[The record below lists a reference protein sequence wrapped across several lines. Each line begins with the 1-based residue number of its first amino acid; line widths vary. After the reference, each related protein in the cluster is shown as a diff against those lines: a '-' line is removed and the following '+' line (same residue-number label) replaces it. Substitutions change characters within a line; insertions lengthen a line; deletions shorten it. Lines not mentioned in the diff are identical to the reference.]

1 MNGPMKT
8 VFRLLKKDLLLE
20 LRQPYA
26 VYGVLLYVASTVF
39 VLYLTMERPEAET
52 WNGLF
57 WVMLLFVCV
66 NAVAK
71 GFLQESRGRMLYYH
85 TLTGPVAFVTAKALY
100 NVILMVV
107 MTLVTLLLFVA
118 FLGEPTYDLS
128 VFAGI
133 GLLGGLGLSLTFT
146 LLAAIA
152 SKAMQQA
159 SLMAIL
165 GFPVIIP
172 QLLLSMRLSKAAF
185 AEAFREGAVS
195 QLVLLLLALDFG
207 IVVLT
212 LILYPYLWKD

>member
-1 MNGPMKT
+1 MRNAIRL
-8 VFRLLKKDLLLE
+8 FRKDLLLE
-20 LRQPYA
+20 LRNPYA
-26 VYGVLLYVASTVF
+26 VYGVLLYVVSTVF

-85 TLTGPVAFVTAKALY
+85 TLTGPTSFVLSKTLY
-100 NVILMVV
+100 NVVLMAA

-118 FLGEPTYDLS
+118 FLGKPTYDLMA
-128 VFAGI
+128 FAGV
-133 GLLGGLGLSLTFT
+133 GMLGGLGLSLTFT
-146 LLAAIA
+146 MLAAIA

-165 GFPVIIP
+165 GFPVILP
-172 QLLLSMRLSKAAF
+172 QLLLSMRLSRAAF

-207 IVVLT
+207 ILVLT

>member
-1 MNGPMKT
+1 MRNAIRL
-8 VFRLLKKDLLLE
+8 FRKDLLLE
-20 LRQPYA
+20 LRHPYA
-26 VYGVLLYVASTVF
+26 VYGVLLYVVSTVF
-39 VLYLTMERPEAET
+39 VLYLTMDRPEAET

-85 TLTGPVAFVTAKALY
+85 TLTGPTSFVLSKTLY
-100 NVILMVV
+100 NVVLMAA

-118 FLGEPTYDLS
+118 FLGKPTYDLMA
-128 VFAGI
+128 FAGV
-133 GLLGGLGLSLTFT
+133 GMLGGLGLSLTFT
-146 LLAAIA
+146 MLAAIA

-165 GFPVIIP
+165 GFPVILP

-185 AEAFREGAVS
+185 AEAFQEGAVS
-195 QLVLLLLALDFG
+195 QLVLLLLALDCS
-207 IVVLT
+207 ILVLT

>member
-1 MNGPMKT
+1 MRNAIRL
-8 VFRLLKKDLLLE
+8 FRKDLLLE

-26 VYGVLLYVASTVF
+26 VYGVLLYVVSTVF

-85 TLTGPVAFVTAKALY
+85 TLTGPTSFVLSKTLY
-100 NVILMVV
+100 NVVLMAA

-118 FLGEPTYDLS
+118 FLGKPTYDLMA
-128 VFAGI
+128 FAGV
-133 GLLGGLGLSLTFT
+133 GMLGGLGLSLTFT
-146 LLAAIA
+146 MLAAIA

-165 GFPVIIP
+165 GFPVILP

-185 AEAFREGAVS
+185 AEAFQEGAVS
-195 QLVLLLLALDFG
+195 QLVLLLLALDCG
-207 IVVLT
+207 ILVLT

>member
-1 MNGPMKT
+1 MRNAIRL
-8 VFRLLKKDLLLE
+8 FRKDLLLE
-20 LRQPYA
+20 LRHPYA
-26 VYGVLLYVASTVF
+26 VYGVLLYVVSTVF
-39 VLYLTMERPEAET
+39 VLYLTMDRPEAET

-85 TLTGPVAFVTAKALY
+85 TLTGPTSFVLSKTLY
-100 NVILMVV
+100 NVVLMAA

-118 FLGEPTYDLS
+118 FLGKPTYDLMA
-128 VFAGI
+128 FAGI
-133 GLLGGLGLSLTFT
+133 GMLGGLGLSLTFT
-146 LLAAIA
+146 MLAAIA

-165 GFPVIIP
+165 GFPVILP

-185 AEAFREGAVS
+185 AEAFQEGAVS
-195 QLVLLLLALDFG
+195 QLVLLLLALDCG
-207 IVVLT
+207 ILVLT

>member
-1 MNGPMKT
+1 MRNAIRL
-8 VFRLLKKDLLLE
+8 FRKDLLLE
-20 LRQPYA
+20 LRHPYA
-26 VYGVLLYVASTVF
+26 VYGVLLYVVSTVF

-85 TLTGPVAFVTAKALY
+85 TLTGPTSFVLSKTLY
-100 NVILMVV
+100 NVVLMAA

-118 FLGEPTYDLS
+118 FLGKPTYDLMA
-128 VFAGI
+128 FAGI
-133 GLLGGLGLSLTFT
+133 GMLGGLGLSLTFT
-146 LLAAIA
+146 MLAAIA

-165 GFPVIIP
+165 GFPVILP

-185 AEAFREGAVS
+185 AEAFQEGAVS
-195 QLVLLLLALDFG
+195 QLVLLLLALDCG
-207 IVVLT
+207 ILVLT

>member
-1 MNGPMKT
+1 MRNAIRL
-8 VFRLLKKDLLLE
+8 FRKDLLLE
-20 LRQPYA
+20 LRHPYA
-26 VYGVLLYVASTVF
+26 VYGVLLYVVSTVF

-85 TLTGPVAFVTAKALY
+85 TLSGPTSFVMSKTLY
-100 NVILMVV
+100 NVVLMAA

-118 FLGEPTYDLS
+118 FLGKPTYDLMA
-128 VFAGI
+128 FAGV
-133 GLLGGLGLSLTFT
+133 GMLGGLGLSLTFT
-146 LLAAIA
+146 MLAAIA

-165 GFPVIIP
+165 GFPVILP

-185 AEAFREGAVS
+185 AEAFQEGAVS
-195 QLVLLLLALDFG
+195 QLVLLLLALDCG
-207 IVVLT
+207 ILVLT

>member
-1 MNGPMKT
+1 MRS
-8 VFRLLKKDLLLE
+8 VFRLLRKDLLLE

-26 VYGVLLYVASTVF
+26 VYGVLLYVVSTVF
-39 VLYLTMERPEAET
+39 VLYLTMERPEPET

-85 TLTGPVAFVTAKALY
+85 TLTGPVAFVMSKALY
-100 NVILMVV
+100 NVVLMAA

-118 FLGEPTYDLS
+118 FMGMPVHDFRLFT
-128 VFAGI
+128 GI
-133 GLLGGLGLSLTFT
+133 GLLGGFGLSLTFT

-152 SKAMQQA
+152 SKATQQA

-165 GFPVIIP
+165 GFPVVLP
-172 QLLLSMRLSKAAF
+172 QVLLSMRLSKAAF
-185 AEAFREGAVS
+185 AEAFKEGAVA
-195 QLVLLLLALDFG
+195 QLALLLLALDMG
-207 IVVLT
+207 ILLLT

>member
-1 MNGPMKT
+1 MRNAIRL
-8 VFRLLKKDLLLE
+8 FRKDLLLE
-20 LRQPYA
+20 LRHPYA
-26 VYGVLLYVASTVF
+26 VYGVLLYVVSTVF
-39 VLYLTMERPEAET
+39 VLYLTMDRPEAET

-85 TLTGPVAFVTAKALY
+85 TLTGPTSFVLSKTLY
-100 NVILMVV
+100 NVVLMAA

-118 FLGEPTYDLS
+118 FLGKPTYDLMA
-128 VFAGI
+128 FAGV
-133 GLLGGLGLSLTFT
+133 GMLGGLGLSLTFT
-146 LLAAIA
+146 MLAAIA

-165 GFPVIIP
+165 GFPVILP

-185 AEAFREGAVS
+185 AEAFQEGAVS
-195 QLVLLLLALDFG
+195 QLVLLLLALDCG
-207 IVVLT
+207 ILVLT

>member
-1 MNGPMKT
+1 MNN

-26 VYGVLLYVASTVF
+26 VYGVLLYAVSTVF
-39 VLYLTMERPEAET
+39 VLFLTMDRPEPET

-85 TLTGPVAFVTAKALY
+85 TLTGPAAFVLSKALY
-100 NVILMVV
+100 NVVLMAL
-107 MTLVTLLLFVA
+107 MTLVTLFLFVA
-118 FLGEPTYDLS
+118 FLGKPTYDLGA
-128 VFAGI
+128 FAAI

-146 LLAAIA
+146 MLAAIA

-165 GFPVIIP
+165 GFPVILP

-185 AEAFREGAVS
+185 AEAFQEGAVS
-195 QLVLLLLALDFG
+195 QLAALLLALDFG
-207 IVVLT
+207 ILVLT
-212 LILYPYLWKD
+212 LILYPYLWKE

>member
-1 MNGPMKT
+1 MRNAIRL
-8 VFRLLKKDLLLE
+8 FRKDLLLE
-20 LRQPYA
+20 LRNPYA
-26 VYGVLLYVASTVF
+26 VYGVLLYVVSTVF

-85 TLTGPVAFVTAKALY
+85 TLTGPTSFVLSKTLY
-100 NVILMVV
+100 NVVLMAA

-118 FLGEPTYDLS
+118 FLGKPTYDLMA
-128 VFAGI
+128 FAGV
-133 GLLGGLGLSLTFT
+133 GMLGGLGLSLTFT
-146 LLAAIA
+146 MLAAIA

-165 GFPVIIP
+165 GFPVILP
-172 QLLLSMRLSKAAF
+172 QLLLSMRLSRAAF

-195 QLVLLLLALDFG
+195 QLVLLLLALDCG
-207 IVVLT
+207 ILVLT

>member
-1 MNGPMKT
+1 MRNAIRL
-8 VFRLLKKDLLLE
+8 FRKDLLLE
-20 LRQPYA
+20 LRHPYA
-26 VYGVLLYVASTVF
+26 VYGVLLYVVSTVF

-85 TLTGPVAFVTAKALY
+85 TLTGPTSFVLSKTLY
-100 NVILMVV
+100 NVVLMAA

-118 FLGEPTYDLS
+118 FLGKPTYDLMA
-128 VFAGI
+128 FAGV
-133 GLLGGLGLSLTFT
+133 GMLGGLGLSLTFT
-146 LLAAIA
+146 MLAAIA

-165 GFPVIIP
+165 GFPVILP

-185 AEAFREGAVS
+185 AEAFQEGAVS
-195 QLVLLLLALDFG
+195 QLVLLLLALDCG
-207 IVVLT
+207 ILVLT

>member
-1 MNGPMKT
+1 MRNAIRL
-8 VFRLLKKDLLLE
+8 FRKDLLLE
-20 LRQPYA
+20 LRHPYA
-26 VYGVLLYVASTVF
+26 VYGVLLYVVSTVF

-85 TLTGPVAFVTAKALY
+85 TLTGPTSFVLSKTLY
-100 NVILMVV
+100 NVVLMAA

-118 FLGEPTYDLS
+118 FLGKPTYDLMA
-128 VFAGI
+128 FAGI
-133 GLLGGLGLSLTFT
+133 GMLGGLGLSLTFT
-146 LLAAIA
+146 MLAAIA

-165 GFPVIIP
+165 GFPVILP

-185 AEAFREGAVS
+185 AEAFQEGAVS
-195 QLVLLLLALDFG
+195 QLVLLLLALDCS
-207 IVVLT
+207 ILVLT